1 MKQPF
6 TTIVLYKDTQMS
18 CILSC
23 VNADVLWSSIVEC
36 KVILQLFLSLSHR
49 TMDMKN
55 DPITIH
61 NFVLFWA
68 FTTTLSSQTG
78 LVLVWCYGLVPSVR
92 FWGRRLFF
100 FFFLEQFFFVVVV
113 AFSASFYITF
123 GSVVRAFWS
132 PWWAAK
138 TSINLEQRHCC
149 DVLVE
154 WIWIRC

>member
-18 CILSC
+18 CILLC

-36 KVILQLFLSLSHR
+36 KVILQPFLSLSQNNGHE
-49 TMDMKN
+49 KWPN
-55 DPITIH
+55 H
-61 NFVLFWA
+61 N
-68 FTTTLSSQTG
+68 SQLCSILGVYNNFELTDG
-78 LVLVWCYGLVPSVR
+78 LGSGLVPWSGAICEVL
-92 FWGRRLFF
+92 GATTFF

-149 DVLVE
+149 DVLLE
-154 WIWIRC
+154 QIWIRC